1 MRIHVPKEP
10 FVQALARTNTV
21 VERRST
27 REILEYLLV
36 EAAGSG
42 LQVSATD
49 LRISLRHG
57 VDARIEQPGRA
68 AFRARMLF
76 EIVRELPGDTI
87 TLSMEESHWATISAG
102 RSVFRLPALDASSYP
117 DLPAAPDVFSSAPV
131 DVFREMLDKTLY
143 AASNDESRIFLCGVY
158 VRAFTKEDGSP
169 VLRMVAT
176 DGHRLS
182 LVERPVA
189 SPLPVFD
196 EGVIL
201 PKKGLAG
208 LKAFL
213 DDADDTFEIAYED
226 EKVFARFE
234 ACDLAL
240 TLVEGTFPQYEEVIP
255 REASHTVVLDR
266 VALWDALR
274 RVSVL
279 SDPQTHSV
287 VMEVGDEEVELRS
300 MSPQQG
306 DARESLEAR
315 VQGGPVRIAFNASY
329 LVDAVR
335 HADGDNVRIEV
346 ADPVLPC
353 LVRSERDPG
362 YLAVIMPIRID

>member
-1 MRIHVPKEP
+1 MRIHVAKDP

-27 REILEYLLV
+27 REILEYLLL
-36 EAAGSG
+36 EADEGG
-42 LQVSATD
+42 LWLSATD
-49 LRISLRHG
+49 LRVSLRHRVG
-57 VDARIEQPGRA
+57 AQVDEGGQA

-76 EIVRELPGDTI
+76 EIVRELPGDTV
-87 TLSMEESHWATISAG
+87 TVTMEEDQWATISAG
-102 RSVFRLPALDASSYP
+102 RSVFRLPAVDASSYP
-117 DLPAAPDVFSSAPV
+117 SLPVPPDAFSSAPV
-131 DVFREMLDKTLY
+131 DVFREMLEKTLY

-158 VRAFTKEDGSP
+158 VKALLNPDGSP

-182 LVERPVA
+182 LVERPVE

-201 PKKGLAG
+201 PKKGLSG

-213 DDADDTFEIAYED
+213 DDAEETFQIAHDDG
-226 EKVFARFE
+226 KVFARFDG
-234 ACDLAL
+234 CDLAL

-255 REASHTVVLDR
+255 SEASHTVVVER
-266 VALWDALR
+266 GAFSDALR

-287 VMEVGDEEVELRS
+287 IMEVGPDGVELRS
-300 MSPQQG
+300 MNSQHG
-306 DARESLEAR
+306 DARESLEAQ
-315 VQGGPVRIAFNASY
+315 VEGGPVRIAFNAAY

-335 HADGDNVRIEV
+335 HVEGDTVRIDV
-346 ADPVLPC
+346 SDPVLPC
-353 LVRSERDPG
+353 VVRSERDPG